1 MCADVMVVTGTA
13 AARCVV
19 FYSDFYYAVENVMC
33 PYTMLRSNLLTLRSD
48 VVDVLVSATGV
59 ETTFVNRLGEAAV
72 AVVTVQRYRRLL
84 LALARG

>member
-1 MCADVMVVTGTA
+1 
-13 AARCVV
+13 
-19 FYSDFYYAVENVMC
+19 
-33 PYTMLRSNLLTLRSD
+33 MLRPKLLTLRSD

-84 LALARG
+84 LALARGQTNLHLLRL